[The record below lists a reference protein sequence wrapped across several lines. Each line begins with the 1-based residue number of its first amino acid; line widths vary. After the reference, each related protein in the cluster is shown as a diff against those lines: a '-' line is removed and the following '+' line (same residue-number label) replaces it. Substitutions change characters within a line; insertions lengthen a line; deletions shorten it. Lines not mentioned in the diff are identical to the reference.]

1 MNVVQHAHGAFRAQ
15 GGVCVFSYNNEH
27 LCEQKQTAKKLRGRG
42 SVWDLVIYGDVT
54 AGARREISDR
64 AGHQKTG
71 VDIEVTF
78 HRMEFA
84 DEI

>member
-1 MNVVQHAHGAFRAQ
+1 M
-15 GGVCVFSYNNEH
+15 FSYNNEH
-27 LCEQKQTAKKLRGRG
+27 LYEQKQQQRSLGRG

-54 AGARREISDR
+54 AGARRAISDR
-64 AGHQKTG
+64 AAHQKTG

>member
-1 MNVVQHAHGAFRAQ
+1 M
-15 GGVCVFSYNNEH
+15 FSYNNEH

-42 SVWDLVIYGDVT
+42 PVWDLVIYGDVT